1 MGWQIYSWRRSPKN
15 NLNRA
20 LEAQNGK
27 TQNSTAPSPP
37 SARLHPPNH
46 GRRRR
51 RRFHFGGATRRGV
64 RRRGHPRGR
73 RVRRGPPHR
82 DGRGGGRG
90 PRRHR
95 RAPAAAPRARVS
107 RHGEGRRLP
116 LRRQAALAV
125 MRLRCSG
132 VDPDEHP
139 IKKEFERLSLWE
151 EKLNRFEDWDKAP
164 LRPTTTVNT
173 QAAARFIGHSLPHLT
188 TDQKRSMQA
197 ISRGEG
203 GSYSGN
209 KRKPQPPRPNKKSV
223 RAATEEFLAKAA
235 LELSGHNDSKVKGP
249 IRLLSDEDED

>member
-20 LEAQNGK
+20 LEAQNAK
-27 TQNSTAPSPP
+27 TQNSPAPSPP

-73 RVRRGPPHR
+73 RVRRGPPRR

-125 MRLRCSG
+125 TPFPLWLRDPHRFWPNVFITIIIIVAVRLRCSG

-139 IKKEFERLSLWE
+139 IKKEFVSSLSIYIYTP
-151 EKLNRFEDWDKAP
+151 A
-164 LRPTTTVNT
+164 
-173 QAAARFIGHSLPHLT
+173 
-188 TDQKRSMQA
+188 
-197 ISRGEG
+197 
-203 GSYSGN
+203 
-209 KRKPQPPRPNKKSV
+209 
-223 RAATEEFLAKAA
+223 
-235 LELSGHNDSKVKGP
+235 
-249 IRLLSDEDED
+249 

>member
-1 MGWQIYSWRRSPKN
+1 MQLKIEVLDREDLSLFLVRNFAWN
-15 NLNRA
+15 NLKWKI
-20 LEAQNGK
+20 QSICFF
-27 TQNSTAPSPP
+27 NSNADTVRCLVPLL
-37 SARLHPPNH
+37 LHL
-46 GRRRR
+46 
-51 RRFHFGGATRRGV
+51 F
-64 RRRGHPRGR
+64 
-73 RVRRGPPHR
+73 
-82 DGRGGGRG
+82 
-90 PRRHR
+90 
-95 RAPAAAPRARVS
+95 
-107 RHGEGRRLP
+107 
-116 LRRQAALAV
+116 Q
-125 MRLRCSG
+125 
-132 VDPDEHP
+132 
-139 IKKEFERLSLWE
+139 ERLSLWE